1 MNKSV
6 GIIGMGWVGSSV
18 AISLLHSGVAEEL
31 LLSDLRTEVAEGE
44 AMDLGQGST
53 FYPAATV
60 RVATLAEMRE
70 ASAVVVA
77 VGNGSLPGG
86 KSRLEQLAKNVGIV
100 REIGAALVGYAGIV
114 VVVSNP
120 VDVLTHALADAA
132 GLPPSRVIG
141 TGTMLDTARLRQ
153 MVAQQLTLDSRSI
166 HAHVVGEHGDSE
178 VVLWSTA
185 RVGGSPLMQWPGWS
199 TSSASAVADAVRMA
213 GYEIVKRKGTSNH
226 AIGLVTAELLRS
238 VLRNEQRVL
247 TVSRVQSD
255 VPGFSDVALSLP
267 AVVGADG
274 ATVLLLPE
282 MSLGEREALERSA
295 DVLRAAQQSV
305 SIH

>member
-1 MNKSV
+1 MKTSV

-18 AISLLHSGVAEEL
+18 AISLLHAGVVEEL
-31 LLSDLRTEVAEGE
+31 LVYDLRTEVAEGE
-44 AMDLGQGST
+44 AMDLAQGSS

-60 RVATLAEMRE
+60 RVASMAEMRE

-100 REIGAALVGYAGIV
+100 RDIGRALRGYAGIII
-114 VVVSNP
+114 VVSNP
-120 VDVLTHALADAA
+120 VDVLTHALALAA
-132 GLPPSRVIG
+132 DLPPSRVIG
-141 TGTMLDTARLRQ
+141 TGTMLDTSRLRQ
-153 MVAQQLTLDSRSI
+153 MVAQQLTLDARSI

-185 RVGGSPLMQWPGWS
+185 RVGGSPLLDWPGWS
-199 TSSASAVADAVRMA
+199 APHADSIADAVRNA

-247 TVSRVQSD
+247 TVSRVQTD
-255 VPGFSDVALSLP
+255 VPGFTDVALSLP
-267 AVVGADG
+267 AVVGGDG
-274 ATVLLLPE
+274 AMVLVLPA
-282 MSLGEREALERSA
+282 MSHDERQALERSA
-295 DVLRAAQQSV
+295 EILRAAQQSV
-305 SIH
+305 AIG